1 MEENLMDELLEQI
14 WMMREEGEDSLE
26 ILSKRLK
33 REDKEEIIIQAEKQK
48 LIVLEKEKIKL
59 TETGEKRA
67 EGIIRR
73 HRLAERLFFEL
84 FEVSEKSYESSA
96 CSFEHILEPEVTESI
111 CTFLGHPPVCPH
123 NRPIPPGDCCTKF
136 QKEVK
141 PLVVP
146 LTEFKIGEKGR
157 IVFITP
163 KHHSRLDRLL
173 ALGVFAGNNFYL
185 HQKTPSYVIEVDQI
199 EIALDTEIAKDIFVK
214 RI

>member
-1 MEENLMDELLEQI
+1 MEESLLDELLEQI
-14 WMMREEGEDSLE
+14 WLMKEEGEEALTE
-26 ILSKRLK
+26 LGKKFK
-33 REDKEEIIIQAEKQK
+33 REDKEEIIFEAKKKK
-48 LIVLEKEKIKL
+48 LIDLVDGKVKL

-84 FEVSEKSYESSA
+84 FELSEKSYESSA

-123 NRPIPPGDCCTKF
+123 NRPIPAGDCCAKF

-157 IVFITP
+157 IVFMTP
-163 KHHSRLDRLL
+163 KHHSRLNRLS
-173 ALGVFAGNNFYL
+173 ALGVFAGNNFHL
-185 HQKTPSYVIEVDQI
+185 HQKIPSYVIEVDQT
-199 EIALDTEIAKDIFVK
+199 EIALDSEIAKDIFVK
-214 RI
+214 KI